1 MSDSFPKNPKTRQSM
16 LLNDRV
22 LRKHC
27 VNVPRPRN
35 THEFMDREVVV
46 TVSAAK
52 LEFSRSVAVCID
64 PQTAT
69 NATQPRALRERCFF
83 SRQQIL
89 WWAGACGCIQT
100 MPHYKMLCIGHGPGD
115 GSDGS
120 DVSDGSVQLAGW
132 DHKSKIA

>member
-1 MSDSFPKNPKTRQSM
+1 MIWGFETTFYAVGWMLSFIKENCVKIVQNLRFIPKKRQSL

-46 TVSAAK
+46 TVSVAK

-64 PQTAT
+64 PPTTT
-69 NATQPRALRERCFF
+69 NAT
-83 SRQQIL
+83 
-89 WWAGACGCIQT
+89 
-100 MPHYKMLCIGHGPGD
+100 
-115 GSDGS
+115 
-120 DVSDGSVQLAGW
+120 
-132 DHKSKIA
+132 

>member
-1 MSDSFPKNPKTRQSM
+1 M

-52 LEFSRSVAVCID
+52 LEFSRSVAVCIED

-69 NATQPRALRERCFF
+69 NATQPRALRALLFQR
-83 SRQQIL
+83 QIL
-89 WWAGACGCIQT
+89 
-100 MPHYKMLCIGHGPGD
+100 
-115 GSDGS
+115 
-120 DVSDGSVQLAGW
+120 
-132 DHKSKIA
+132 